1 MIGREQE
8 EKQLKKLY
16 NSKNAQLVAVYG
28 RRRVGKTYLVNQTF
42 KGHITFGHAGLS
54 PLDNS
59 KKGMLAAQL
68 EHFYFS
74 LIRQGMSEG
83 KKPESWLEAF
93 YMLEVLLE
101 KKDTGRRQVVF
112 LDELPWMDT
121 QRSGFL
127 SAFEAFWNSW
137 GCGRENL
144 MVVVCG
150 SATSWM
156 LDNLINNHG
165 GLYGRVTCEIKLSPF
180 SLKECEQFFKSNRIK
195 LSRYDIVQSYM
206 ILGGIPYY
214 LSYFEEDLSLG
225 QNIDRLFFAKDAVL
239 ANEYDRL
246 FDSVFANPTLI
257 KRIVAF
263 LYTRNAGYTRNEII
277 EKLDVTDGGTF
288 SKSLNALIAG
298 DFIIKYVPFG
308 FKSREEH
315 YKLVDPFCLYYLHF
329 ITNGKTKDPEFW
341 EHSLTAQNVVTWRGF
356 AFENVCF
363 NHVNCIKKALGI
375 SGVLTSHSAWSKR
388 EDDEE
393 GSQIDLII
401 IRNDHVVN
409 MCEMKY
415 YSKPYRV
422 DKDDNEK
429 IIKREE
435 LLSTMIAPSD
445 VVHNTLI
452 TTYEPVKNEYSGI
465 FSKIITLPDL
475 FTD

>member
-246 FDSVFANPTLI
+246 FDSVFANPALI

-263 LYTRNAGYTRNEII
+263 LYTRNSGYTRNEII

-475 FTD
+475 FTE

>member
-1 MIGREQE
+1 MIGRERE
-8 EKQLKKLY
+8 ENQLKKLY
-16 NSKNAQLVAVYG
+16 NSKKAHLVAVYG
-28 RRRVGKTYLVNQTF
+28 RRRVGKTYLINQTF
-42 KGHITFGHAGLS
+42 KGRITFSHAGLS
-54 PLDNS
+54 PLDNT
-59 KKGMLAAQL
+59 KKGMLSAQL
-68 EHFYFS
+68 EHFYYS
-74 LIRQGMSEG
+74 LIRQGMPEG

-93 YMLEVLLE
+93 YMLEMLLE
-101 KKDTGRRQVVF
+101 KKDTGKRQVVF

-137 GCGRENL
+137 GCSRENL

-180 SLKECEQFFKSNRIK
+180 SLKECEQFFKNNRIK

-214 LSYFEEDLSLG
+214 MSYFEEDLSLG
-225 QNIDRLFFAKDAVL
+225 QNIDRLFFVKDAVL

-257 KRIVAF
+257 KRIVAS
-263 LYTRNAGYTRNEII
+263 LYTRNAGYTRNELI
-277 EKLDVTDGGTF
+277 ERLDVTDGGTF
-288 SKSLNALIAG
+288 SKSLNALIAS

-341 EHSLTAQNVVTWRGF
+341 EHSLSAQNVVTWRGF

-363 NHVNCIKKALGI
+363 NHVDCIKKALGI

-388 EDDEE
+388 DDDED
-393 GSQIDLII
+393 GSQVDLII
-401 IRNDHVVN
+401 KRNDHVVN

-415 YSKPYRV
+415 YSKPYKV
-422 DKDDNEK
+422 DKDDHEK

-435 LLSTMIAPSD
+435 LLSTMIAPGE

-452 TTYEPVKNEYSGI
+452 TTYDPVKNEYIGV

-475 FTD
+475 FTN